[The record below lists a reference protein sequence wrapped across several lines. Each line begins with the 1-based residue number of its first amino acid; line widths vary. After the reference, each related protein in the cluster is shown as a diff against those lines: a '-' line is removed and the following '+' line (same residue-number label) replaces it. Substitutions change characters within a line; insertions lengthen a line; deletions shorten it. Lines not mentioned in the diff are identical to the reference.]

1 MSLKQE
7 IMLTRLQECAGRG
20 FTLERERR
28 AALSRRL
35 PAFRDDV
42 LVQRGQAGT
51 SPPPR
56 SLCPTQC
63 PLSQTIHK
71 MLSMKSFRD
80 AIVPCPRP
88 LIDRSSGLAY

>member
-7 IMLTRLQECAGRG
+7 IMVTRLQECAGRG

-28 AALSRRL
+28 VALSRRL

-56 SLCPTQC
+56 SSCPTQC
-63 PLSQTIHK
+63 PPEPDDSQ
-71 MLSMKSFRD
+71 D
-80 AIVPCPRP
+80 ALHEINPGCNRP
-88 LIDRSSGLAY
+88 LSSGH

>member
-7 IMLTRLQECAGRG
+7 IMLTRSQPCVGRG

-28 AALSRRL
+28 AVLSRRL

-56 SLCPTQC
+56 SLWPTQC
-63 PLSQTIHK
+63 PPEPDDSQ
-71 MLSMKSFRD
+71 D
-80 AIVPCPRP
+80 ALQEINPGCNRP
-88 LIDRSSGLAY
+88 LSPGH